1 MNACEEGPTAERHR
15 NTRYRLGAVALVA
28 GLSVGFT
35 AAPAVAAVPAPGSP
49 APVTTS
55 APAHSVAGA
64 TEASP
69 AVHSLRTGPREGQLA
84 ASPAAADAGSV
95 WSAGGIGATTV
106 LTVPIALG
114 GLVAVFMVVQWL
126 IDRRDPRLAEAP
138 TLREENSVGFE

>member
-1 MNACEEGPTAERHR
+1 
-15 NTRYRLGAVALVA
+15 LVA
-28 GLSVGFT
+28 GLSVGIA
-35 AAPAVAAVPAPGSP
+35 AAPAVAAAPAPGSP

-55 APAHSVAGA
+55 APAHSVA
-64 TEASP
+64 SP
-69 AVHSLRTGPREGQLA
+69 AGARPPVHSLHSGPREGPLA
-84 ASPAAADAGSV
+84 ASPGAAEAASV